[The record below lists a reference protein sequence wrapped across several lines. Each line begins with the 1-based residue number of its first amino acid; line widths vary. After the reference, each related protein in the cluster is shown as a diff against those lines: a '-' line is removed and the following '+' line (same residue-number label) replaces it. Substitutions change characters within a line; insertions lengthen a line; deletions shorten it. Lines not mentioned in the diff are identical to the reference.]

1 MIGAKGVRVLVP
13 FCVAMAGAM
22 IVAWMFMPSSSS
34 SYDNDKG
41 QSSSMNTNNL
51 RASNVS
57 MDTRSV
63 V

>member
-34 SYDNDKG
+34 SNDKD
-41 QSSSMNTNNL
+41 QSSIHTNNL
-51 RASNVS
+51 QASIVS

-63 V
+63 A

>member
-34 SYDNDKG
+34 SSNDKD
-41 QSSSMNTNNL
+41 QSSSIHTNDL
-51 RASNVS
+51 RTSNVS